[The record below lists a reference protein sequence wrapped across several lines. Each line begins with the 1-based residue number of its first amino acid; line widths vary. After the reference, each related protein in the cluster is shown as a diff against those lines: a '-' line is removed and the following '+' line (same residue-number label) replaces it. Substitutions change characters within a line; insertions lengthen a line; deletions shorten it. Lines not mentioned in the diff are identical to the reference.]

1 MLRARSLLFVPF
13 VLLLACGQASAAVMF
28 YAILTGA
35 QETTPNAST
44 ATGFATFELN
54 DAMTALT
61 MNVTV
66 NGLDF
71 TTTQTAGTADNLTA
85 AHIHALA
92 PGAAL
97 NATGGVVWGFFGNP
111 FNNNA
116 PNDGVVTPFA
126 TGVGGTVSAT
136 WNATE
141 GNAGT
146 NLILQLN
153 NLLTGRTYINFHTTA
168 FPGGE
173 IRGAIVPTP
182 EPASLTL
189 LGLGLAGLGRRA
201 WKRRSSSA
209 K

>member
-1 MLRARSLLFVPF
+1 MLRPRSLLFVPLA
-13 VLLLACGQASAAVMF
+13 LLLAGSQANAAVIF
-28 YAILTGA
+28 YANLTGA
-35 QETTPNAST
+35 QETTPNNST

-61 MNVTV
+61 MSVTI
-66 NGLDF
+66 NGIDF
-71 TTTQTAGTADNLTA
+71 TGSQTASTADNLTN

-92 PGAAL
+92 PGAPLSAS
-97 NATGGVVWGFFGNP
+97 GGVVWGFIGMP
-111 FNNNA
+111 FNNNN

-126 TGVGGTVSAT
+126 TGVGGTFTGT
-136 WNATE
+136 WNAPE
-141 GNAGT
+141 GNGGT
-146 NLILQLN
+146 NLTLQLN
-153 NLLTGRTYINFHTTA
+153 NLLTMRTYINFHTNA

-189 LGLGLAGLGRRA
+189 LGLGLAGLGHRA
-201 WKRRSSSA
+201 WKRRQR